1 MSPLEV
7 RDLINQYQSD
17 LRKLQFQTLRTQAI
31 IRELEQFAAE
41 AEEAL
46 SLEEARIQE
55 LPAAGIEKPSA
66 QAADAAPKE
75 KAEAKPEKA
84 EAKPEKAEAK
94 SKKTEAT
101 TKGKKTGQPKKSKKT
116 GSSTKKKKTA
126 TQKEDSQKSSKSEAG
141 YRLSDWDQ
149 FVIDR
154 LKEKQSAM
162 TTSDFASAA
171 VKDKSIDFGEA
182 QIKVKLNRSLHKLAN
197 KKNVLVKVEHSG
209 RGFAYALSDW
219 LNSKGEL
226 PKKYAH
232 Q

>member
-1 MSPLEV
+1 MEYTQLSPLEV

-84 EAKPEKAEAK
+84 EAK

-116 GSSTKKKKTA
+116 GSSTKKKTA
-126 TQKEDSQKSSKSEAG
+126 TQKEDSQKSSKSEAS

>member
-1 MSPLEV
+1 MEYTQLSPLEV

-84 EAKPEKAEAK
+84 EAKP
-94 SKKTEAT
+94 KKTEAT

-116 GSSTKKKKTA
+116 GSSTKKKTA

>member
-1 MSPLEV
+1 LSPLEV

-31 IRELEQFAAE
+31 IRELEQFAEE

-55 LPAAGIEKPSA
+55 LPAAGVEKPSA
-66 QAADAAPKE
+66 EAADAAPKE
-75 KAEAKPEKA
+75 KAEGKPEKA
-84 EAKPEKAEAK
+84 EAKPKETK
-94 SKKTEAT
+94 AT
-101 TKGKKTGQPKKSKKT
+101 TKDKKTGQPKKSKKT
-116 GSSTKKKKTA
+116 GRPQKKKTA
-126 TQKEDSQKSSKSEAG
+126 SQKEDSQKSSKSEAG

>member
-1 MSPLEV
+1 MEYTQLSPLEV

-84 EAKPEKAEAK
+84 EAKP
-94 SKKTEAT
+94 KKTEAT

-116 GSSTKKKKTA
+116 GSSTKKKTA
-126 TQKEDSQKSSKSEAG
+126 TQKEDSQKSSKSEAS

>member
-1 MSPLEV
+1 MEYTQLSPLEV

-55 LPAAGIEKPSA
+55 LPAAGVEKPSA
-66 QAADAAPKE
+66 EAADAAPKE

-84 EAKPEKAEAK
+84 EAKP
-94 SKKTEAT
+94 KKTKAT
-101 TKGKKTGQPKKSKKT
+101 TKDKKTGQPKKGKKT
-116 GSSTKKKKTA
+116 GRPQKKKTA
-126 TQKEDSQKSSKSEAG
+126 SQKEDSQKSSKSEAG